1 MRTISIIVT
10 VSIIGSIGPGMEA
23 DLIGVEGGSD
33 DGHHRAQPRR
43 VRHEG
48 RQGLQEC
55 EMSGM

>member
-1 MRTISIIVT
+1 VT